1 MQFYLG
7 EGKEKLGEGKE
18 KLGEGKE
25 KFEEGKL
32 KFEEGKFFPGALL
45 VLLRCAPSFNWVRS

>member
-25 KFEEGKL
+25 KFEEGKE
-32 KFEEGKFFPGALL
+32 KFEEGKFFPGPLL
-45 VLLRCAPSFNWVRS
+45 VLLRCAPSFS

>member
-1 MQFYLG
+1 MQLYLG

-25 KFEEGKL
+25 KLG
-32 KFEEGKFFPGALL
+32 EGKFFPGALL
-45 VLLRCAPSFNWVRS
+45 VLTVCAPGKKCFSINAY

>member
-25 KFEEGKL
+25 QLEEGKL

-45 VLLRCAPSFNWVRS
+45 VFLRCAPSFSHHRS

>member
-1 MQFYLG
+1 MG
-7 EGKEKLGEGKE
+7 EGKEKFE
-18 KLGEGKE
+18 EGKE

-45 VLLRCAPSFNWVRS
+45 VLLRCAPSFNWVRSWQEMFLH

>member
-25 KFEEGKL
+25 KFEEGKE

-45 VLLRCAPSFNWVRS
+45 VLLRCSPSFT

>member
-25 KFEEGKL
+25 KLGEGKL

-45 VLLRCAPSFNWVRS
+45 VLLRCAPSFS